1 MKRNLYFTE
10 NPKFPVW
17 KNMKFLL
24 VIGILFLGLNLSAQ
38 KITGNV
44 KDAITGEP
52 LIGATILEMDTNNG
66 VISDLNGNFTIKVKS
81 PDAKLKITYV
91 GYADLILALDGKTN
105 LELVL
110 SPGTQLED
118 VVVTA
123 LGISR
128 EKKSLGYAVTELKGD
143 DVTNSKES
151 NVINGLA
158 GRVPGLVMTKS
169 AAGPGSSTRVVIR
182 GNASLTGNNQPLY
195 VVDGIPVDNSGFG
208 SANGNGTANY
218 LRVDYG
224 SGISDI
230 NPDDIESISVLKGP
244 NAAALYGSRASNG
257 VILINTKK
265 GSKNKGLGVTY
276 SAHYSS
282 ENPLLLPEYQNKY
295 GQGSNGTIDPDNLKN
310 ESSSWGP
317 EMDGSSR
324 PYWLGE
330 NKAYSA
336 QPDNVKNFFRTGNNL
351 VNTLAFDGGNDKATF
366 RFSYSNSK
374 INSIL
379 ENSGLTR
386 NNFNLRGSV
395 NLTDKLSVDSKVTY
409 FLQDAKNRPGQ
420 GTEGIMAYVYTMPRN
435 VSIEDVKNN
444 YKNAEGYS
452 QSYNVL
458 GSNPYWILN
467 EDKNNDRKSRL
478 QGFVKTTYKFTNHF
492 SAFARVGTDYIDQN
506 IETVNAHGHWY
517 FPAGRFNYRDY
528 KISETNADFLFM
540 YDNNLTDDLGLN
552 LNVGGNHR
560 YVTAT
565 SQGVRGEEFKIPD
578 KATVNSAVRTY
589 PFYNPISEKIVNSLY
604 GQASF
609 SYKNFLYAD
618 LTARNDW
625 SSTLPPDNWSY
636 FYPSASLSMV
646 LSELMDIKS
655 LDFAKLRFSWAKVG
669 SDTDPYKLK
678 NAFQLASED
687 YLGQTI
693 LVPQSVQL
701 NPNLKPEQTSS
712 VEFGLEFKMFK
723 NRLYGDISY
732 YNNNTYDLI
741 TTVPVPPLTGY
752 SSKFANVGNM
762 NNKGFEVF
770 LGATPVKTNDFTLDF
785 SVNFSNNKNTL
796 LELFEGVTNY
806 VYTTTNDGQVTVL
819 ATVKGKEVN
828 GEIANG
834 GVGDIY
840 GKDFLR
846 NENGDIVVD
855 SKGRPKSTS
864 AKVYLGNYQPD
875 YIYGFTVGANYK
887 NFGFKMLFDGRV
899 GGQLY
904 SGTDARMDASGV
916 SVRTLDHRE
925 PFVFDGVI
933 NTGTEDEPVWEKNTT
948 EVSAQDYY
956 SALSGVTSNYI
967 YDQTNLRLRELSL
980 TYKLPQSLMD
990 NLPFK
995 SASIGFVGRNLAFLY
1010 KKIDNFDPETSYSA
1024 SNYAQGVLFYNLP
1037 TTRSLGV
1044 NLNVKF

>member
-1 MKRNLYFTE
+1 MKQNLQFTK
-10 NPKFPVW
+10 NPKFYAW
-17 KNMKFLL
+17 KSIKFLFT
-24 VIGILFLGLNLSAQ
+24 IGILFLGLNLSAQ
-38 KITGNV
+38 RITGSI
-44 KDAITGEP
+44 KDANTGEP
-52 LIGATILEMDTNNG
+52 LIGATVMEMNTNNG
-66 VISDLNGNFTIKVKS
+66 VLSDLNGNFTIDVKS
-81 PDAKLKITYV
+81 PDAKLIITYV
-91 GYADLILALDGKTN
+91 GYGDLVFALDGKTN

-118 VVVTA
+118 VVITA
-123 LGISR
+123 LGVSR
-128 EKKSLGYAVTELKGD
+128 EKKSLGYAVTELSGE
-143 DVTNSKES
+143 DVTNSRES

-169 AAGPGSSTRVVIR
+169 AGGPGASTRVVIR

-208 SANGNGTANY
+208 SANGSGTANY

-265 GSKNKGLGVTY
+265 GSKNKGLGVSY
-276 SAHYSS
+276 STHFSTES
-282 ENPLLLPEYQNKY
+282 PLLLPEYQNKY
-295 GQGSNGTIDPDNLKN
+295 GQGSNGTIDPENLKS
-310 ESSSWGP
+310 ESGSWGP
-317 EMDGSSR
+317 EMDGTSR

-330 NKAYSA
+330 NKPYSP
-336 QPDNVKNFFRTGNNL
+336 QPDNVKNFFRPGSNF
-351 VNTLAFDGGNDKATF
+351 VNTLAFDGGNDKATY
-366 RFSYSNSK
+366 RFSYTNTK

-379 ENSGLTR
+379 ENSGLSK

-395 NLTDKLSVDSKVTY
+395 DLTDKLSIDSKVTY
-409 FLQDAKNRPGQ
+409 FLQNGKNRPGQ

-435 VSIEDVKNN
+435 ISIEDVKNN
-444 YKNAEGYS
+444 YKSIEGNS

-458 GSNPYWILN
+458 GSNPYWILY
-467 EDKNNDRKSRL
+467 EDKNDDRKSRL
-478 QGFVKTTYKFTNHF
+478 QGFVKTTYKFTDHF
-492 SAFARVGTDYIDQN
+492 SAFARIGTDYIDQS
-506 IETVNAHGHWY
+506 IESVSAYGHWFY
-517 FPAGRFNYRDY
+517 PKGGFSYSNRKLN
-528 KISETNADFLFM
+528 ETNADFLFM
-540 YDNNLTDDLGLN
+540 YDTNINEDLGLN
-552 LNVGGNHR
+552 LNFGGNHR
-560 YVTAT
+560 LVTRT
-565 SQGVRGEEFKIPD
+565 GQGVRGEEFKIPD
-578 KATVNSAVRTY
+578 KATVNSAVRTFPY
-589 PFYNPISEKIVNSLY
+589 YSPISKKIVNSLY

-636 FYPSASLSMV
+636 FYPSASLSLI
-646 LSELMDIKS
+646 LSELVDVKS

-669 SDTDPYKLK
+669 SDTGPYKLK
-678 NAFQLASED
+678 NALHLAGED

-701 NPNLKPEQTSS
+701 NPNLRPEQTKSI
-712 VEFGLEFKMFK
+712 EYGFEFKMFK

-752 SSKFANVGNM
+752 SSKFANVGRM
-762 NNKGFEVF
+762 NNKGYEVF
-770 LGATPVKTNDFTLDF
+770 LGATPIKTNDYSLDF
-785 SVNFSNNKNTL
+785 SVNFSHNKNTL

-806 VYTTTNDGQVTVL
+806 VYTTTNDGQLTVL
-819 ATVKGKEVN
+819 ATVDGKEVN

-855 SKGRPKSTS
+855 SKGRPRTTS
-864 AKVYLGNYQPD
+864 GKVYLGNYQPD
-875 YIYGFTVGANYK
+875 LIYGFTIGGNYK
-887 NFGFKMLFDGRV
+887 NIGFRMLFDGRV

-916 SVRTLDHRE
+916 SVRTLEHRE
-925 PFVFDGVI
+925 PFIFEGVV
-933 NTGTEDEPVWEKNTT
+933 NTGTEEEPVWEENTT

-956 SALSGVTSNYI
+956 GALSGVTSNYI

-980 TYKLPQSLMD
+980 SYRLPQTLI
-990 NLPFK
+990 NHLPFK
-995 SASIGFVGRNLAFLY
+995 SATIGLVGRNLAFLY
-1010 KKIDNFDPETSYSA
+1010 KKIDNFDPETSYSS